1 MRISFKVRLEGDKQ
15 NMLKPN
21 LSVPVSVVIGE
32 KQNALYLP
40 DGAAFKGAKV
50 SKKLFVV
57 SAGEAKPI
65 ESRAGYTGGWKVE
78 ILSGLKEG
86 DRVIISDME
95 NYKTNQN
102 NVFMKGIVLFLL
114 GFGSCLAQEQSYTLD
129 GFIAIA
135 QSIL

>member
-1 MRISFKVRLEGDKQ
+1 
-15 NMLKPN
+15 MLKPN

-40 DGAAFKGAKV
+40 DGAAFKGAK
-50 SKKLFVV
+50 SQKLFVV

-65 ESRAGYTGGWKVE
+65 EVELGIQAGGKVE

-95 NYKTNQN
+95 NYKNQS
-102 NVFMKGIVLFLL
+102 KIRI
-114 GFGSCLAQEQSYTLD
+114 Q
-129 GFIAIA
+129 
-135 QSIL
+135 